1 MNDHIVKAYD
11 HELRDLRAIVS
22 RMGGLAED
30 QLVAAMQA
38 LAEFDTEK
46 AEIVRNA
53 DKQLDAL
60 EIEAEKAAIVV
71 FARRAPVADDLREVV
86 SSLKMTGLIERMGDY
101 AKNIAK
107 RTLAVSEMGPVAVPQ
122 VLDQMAKDAR
132 KMIQDVM
139 DAYVHRNPDL
149 AMAVWERDE
158 ALDNLHNSAYRTIL
172 ARMMETP
179 DKIGVLTHFLMIA
192 KNLERIGDQAT
203 NVAEQVYYTIT
214 GVMLE
219 EARRPKHDLTSTELV
234 TEENL
239 DNE

>member
-1 MNDHIVKAYD
+1 MTDHIVKSYD
-11 HELRDLRAIVS
+11 DELRDLRAIVS

-30 QLVAAMQA
+30 QLVNSMHA
-38 LAEFDTEK
+38 LSEFDREK
-46 AEIVRNA
+46 AETVRMA
-53 DKQLDAL
+53 DKQLDRL

-107 RTLAVSEMGPVAVPQ
+107 RTIAVSDMGAVAVPPI
-122 VLDQMAKDAR
+122 LDQMARDAK

-139 DAYVHRNPDL
+139 DSYVHRNPEL

-179 DKIGVLTHFLMIA
+179 EKIGVLTHFLMIA

-219 EARRPKHDLTSTELV
+219 EARRPKHDLTSTELM
-234 TEENL
+234 TEDDLEN
-239 DNE
+239 

>member
-1 MNDHIVKAYD
+1 MNEHTVRAYD
-11 HELRDLRAIVS
+11 EELRELRAIVS

-30 QLVAAMQA
+30 QLIDAMNA
-38 LAEFDTEK
+38 LNEFDHSLAEK
-46 AEIVRNA
+46 VRDA
-53 DKQLDAL
+53 DKQLDRL

-107 RTLAVSEMGPVAVPQ
+107 RAMAVSEMGPVAIPQ
-122 VLDQMAKDAR
+122 VLDQMTRDAR
-132 KMIQDVM
+132 RMIQDVM
-139 DAYVHRNPDL
+139 DAYVHRDADL
-149 AMAVWERDE
+149 AMEVWERDE
-158 ALDNLHNSAYRTIL
+158 VLDNLHNSAYRHIL

-179 DKIGVLTHFLMIA
+179 EKIGVLTHFMMIA

-203 NVAEQVYYTIT
+203 NVAEQVYYTIN

-219 EARRPKHDLTSTELV
+219 EARRPKHDLTSSDVVQE
-234 TEENL
+234 
-239 DNE
+239 

>member
-1 MNDHIVKAYD
+1 MTEHIVKAYD
-11 HELRDLRAIVS
+11 DELRDLRAIVS

-30 QLVAAMQA
+30 QLVGAMEA
-38 LAEFDTEK
+38 LNEFDTAK
-46 AEIVRNA
+46 ASAVRA
-53 DKQLDAL
+53 SDKQLDKL
-60 EIEAEKAAIVV
+60 EIDAEKAAIVV

-107 RTLAVSEMGPVAVPQ
+107 RTLAISEMGPVALPPI
-122 VLDQMAKDAR
+122 LDQMARDAR

-139 DAYVHRNPDL
+139 DAYVRRDADL
-149 AMAVWERDE
+149 AMEVWERDE
-158 ALDNLHNSAYRTIL
+158 ALDNLHNAAYRQIL

-179 DKIGVLTHFLMIA
+179 EKVGVLTHFLMIA

-203 NVAEQVYYTIT
+203 NVAEQVFYTIN

-219 EARRPKHDLTSTELV
+219 EARRPKHDLTSTEMV
-234 TEENL
+234 TDE
-239 DNE
+239 

>member
-1 MNDHIVKAYD
+1 MTEHTVKAYD
-11 HELRDLRAIVS
+11 EELKDLRAIVS

-30 QLVAAMQA
+30 QLVGAMEG
-38 LAEFDTEK
+38 LNEFDVTK
-46 AEIVRNA
+46 ARHILDS
-53 DKQLDAL
+53 DKQLDRL

-101 AKNIAK
+101 AKNISK
-107 RTLAVSEMGPVAVPQ
+107 RTLAISEMGPVALPP
-122 VLDQMAKDAR
+122 VLDQMARDAR

-139 DAYVHRNPDL
+139 DAYVHRDPDL
-149 AMAVWERDE
+149 AMEVWERDE
-158 ALDNLHNSAYRTIL
+158 ALDNLHNSAYRYIL

-179 DKIGVLTHFLMIA
+179 EKVGVLTHFLMIA

-203 NVAEQVYYTIT
+203 NVAEQVFYTIK
-214 GVMLE
+214 GIMLE

-234 TEENL
+234 TDE
-239 DNE
+239 